1 MKLDELVD
9 KYYSDLNL
17 NDLYIWR
24 YILGH
29 KKACENM
36 SISELAEHCNV
47 SKTSILRFTQK
58 ISLNGF
64 SELKF
69 YLKMENNN
77 EETINQDLIKTI
89 CNDYCNAIQ
98 YAENQNYQKAC
109 QMIYSA
115 NHVFAYGTGGVQQ
128 LAIQSLKRFFFKLNK
143 SINIVYGSNEMDY
156 LVNNLTSDDLVIV
169 FSVQASQQSDVEF
182 VQKCKDKNAKIISLT
197 LLQDK
202 PIARISD
209 ETLYYLSSHRDFSIH
224 GRHFSPTSMFFITVE
239 ILFLQYAIYLESIQ

>member
-69 YLKMENNN
+69 YLKMENND
-77 EETINQDLIKTI
+77 EDTINQDLIKTI

-98 YAENQNYQKAC
+98 YA
-109 QMIYSA
+109 A
-115 NHVFAYGTGGVQQ
+115 NHIFAYGTGGVQQ

-169 FSVQASQQSDVEF
+169 FSVQASQQTDVEF
-182 VQKCKDKNAKIISLT
+182 VQKCKEQNAKILSLT
-197 LLQDK
+197 LFLDN

-209 ETLYYLSSHRDFSIH
+209 ENLYYLCSHRDFSIH

>member
-1 MKLDELVD
+1 
-9 KYYSDLNL
+9 
-17 NDLYIWR
+17 
-24 YILGH
+24 
-29 KKACENM
+29 M

-69 YLKMENNN
+69 YLKMENND
-77 EETINQDLIKTI
+77 EDTINQDLIKTI

-98 YAENQNYQKAC
+98 
-109 QMIYSA
+109 
-115 NHVFAYGTGGVQQ
+115 YGTGGVQQ

-143 SINIVYGSNEMDY
+143 SINIVYGSNEMDF

-182 VQKCKDKNAKIISLT
+182 VQKCKEQNAKILSLT
-197 LLQDK
+197 LFLDN

-209 ETLYYLSSHRDFSIH
+209 ENLYYLCSHRDFSIH
-224 GRHFSPTSMFFITVE
+224 GRHFSPTSMFYITVE